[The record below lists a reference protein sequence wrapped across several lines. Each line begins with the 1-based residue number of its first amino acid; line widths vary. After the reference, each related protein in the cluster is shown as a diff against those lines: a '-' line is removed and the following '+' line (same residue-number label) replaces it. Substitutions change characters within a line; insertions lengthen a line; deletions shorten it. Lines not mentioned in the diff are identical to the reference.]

1 MRRLLLLPLCIALA
15 SCTSAP
21 QDVSSRAATPI
32 QTSLPAMKTFGGAR
46 PTAPARSNQDMARDF
61 LELAFQL
68 ESGRELQ
75 QFSRFEGP
83 IAIQVTG
90 NPPPTLMP
98 DLNRLVNRLRNEAGL
113 DIARRKPSGPNQ
125 SVITIEVVSRA
136 DIRRYLPKAACF
148 VVPNVSSLREYR
160 SARHTAQTNWST
172 LTRRTQ
178 IAIFLPGDAAPQ
190 EVRDCLHEEL
200 AQALGP
206 LNDLYRLPDSVFNDD
221 NVHTVLTGF
230 DMLVLRAYYSPE
242 LQSGMTRAQVA
253 ERIPG
258 ILSRLNPRGNAI
270 PSRNTPKT
278 PRSWIRAIQTALG
291 PDTNSAQRRRAAAD
305 ALRIAQSQGWT
316 DHRLGFSHFALA
328 RLSQV
333 AQPDVAFQNF
343 VAAELAY
350 RRAPG
355 TRLHQAYSASQL
367 AAYAISQGEGNDALI
382 LLSPH
387 IATAEKFENA
397 ALLSTLL
404 MLRAEA
410 LVQVGRTAEANLV
423 RMDSLAWARYGF
435 GTDWAV
441 RAKLRD
447 IAALSPVSQTQ

>member
-1 MRRLLLLPLCIALA
+1 M
-15 SCTSAP
+15 STP
-21 QDVSSRAATPI
+21 QDVTSRAATPT
-32 QTSLPAMKTFGGAR
+32 QSSLPAMKTFGASR
-46 PTAPARSNQDMARDF
+46 PTAPQRSNRDIARDF
-61 LELAFQL
+61 LELSFQL
-68 ESGRELQ
+68 ESGRQLQ

-83 IAIQVTG
+83 IAVRVTG
-90 NPPPTLMP
+90 NPPATLMP
-98 DLNRLVNRLRNEAGL
+98 DLGKLIGRLRNEAGI
-113 DIARRKPSGPNQ
+113 DIAQRQVSGPEA

-136 DIRRYLPKAACF
+136 DIRRFLPKAACF
-148 VVPNVSSLREYR
+148 VVPNVSSLKEYR
-160 SARHTAQTNWST
+160 SARHSTQTNWST
-172 LTRRTQ
+172 LARRSR

-230 DMLVLRAYYSPE
+230 DMLILRAYYAPE
-242 LQSGMTRAQVA
+242 LRSGMTRDQVA
-253 ERIPG
+253 QRLPG
-258 ILSRLNPRGNAI
+258 ILSRLNPRGNAV
-270 PSRNTPKT
+270 PARNTPPT
-278 PRSWIRAIQTALG
+278 PRAWIRAVQTALG
-291 PDTNSAQRRRAAAD
+291 PDTSSGQRRRAASD

-328 RLSQV
+328 RLSQG
-333 AQPDVAFQNF
+333 ADPELAFRNF
-343 VAAELAY
+343 VAAEVAY

-367 AAYAISQGEGNDALI
+367 AAYAISQGQSNDALI
-382 LLSPH
+382 LLAPH
-387 IATAEKFENA
+387 IETAKRFENA

-410 LVQVGRTAEANLV
+410 LTQIGRTAEADATRL
-423 RMDSLAWARYGF
+423 DSLAWARYGF

-441 RAKLRD
+441 RARMRE
-447 IAALSPVSQTQ
+447 ISALSSARATQ